1 MSDLAD
7 FVHAGPSLRVRLNF
21 APSSPCYPL
30 LSACN
35 DETARRAL
43 LKALCEA
50 AAAALTAGLRETTQA
65 QQILT
70 FLGAKATPGTN
81 VGSPDQVTSRS
92 LSAAIPA
99 AASTASTTG
108 SSAGEQPN
116 HIDSPIFAALD
127 QSY

>member
-7 FVHAGPSLRVRLNF
+7 LVHAGPSLRVRLNF

-70 FLGAKATPGTN
+70 FLGAKATPNTD
-81 VGSPDQVTSRS
+81 VGSPDTVTSGS
-92 LSAAIPA
+92 LSTATTA
-99 AASTASTTG
+99 AASTASTA
-108 SSAGEQPN
+108 SRPAGDQPS
-116 HIDSPIFAALD
+116 HLDSPIFAALD